1 MPYRSTRLT
10 SGHTRAWDG
19 FVVLDVGVVG
29 FVADVGVV
37 CFVADVGLV
46 GFAVD
51 VGLVGV
57 SKPVVL
63 VPGTCDI
70 TILSFTG

>member
-29 FVADVGVV
+29 FVADVG
-37 CFVADVGLV
+37 LV

-51 VGLVGV
+51 VSLVGV